1 MYESCLFKVNL
12 TPLCGPMIF
21 SFEFRWFNVSLLWFS
36 IGSALFPCIFRVR
49 IAPLWIDDI
58 YVGFL
63 YEFWWFIAL
72 IFCWI
77 WVFLCDFF
85 WGGGGVRLRFYGLM
99 IFFCLVSVV
108 FPACILMIYC
118 LIVLIFN
125 RICVI
130 LCDSKMLHSLVIVDL
145 PIPSC
150 LVPLKQYWSCWF
162 FIKLS
167 LKAPLFALGEHWC
180 NYIYFQ
186 YLYQIQIILLIK
198 NNKNFKDY
206 IFLGG
211 FWTSWY
217 TAWWLWFQLGWC
229 NSMSFLCSAHI
240 FISR

>member
-1 MYESCLFKVNL
+1 MDWWY
-12 TPLCGPMIF
+12 LC
-21 SFEFRWFNVSLLWFS
+21 WFLVWILVIHCSDFLLDLGISMWF
-36 IGSALFPCIFRVR
+36 
-49 IAPLWIDDI
+49 
-58 YVGFL
+58 
-63 YEFWWFIAL
+63 
-72 IFCWI
+72 
-77 WVFLCDFF
+77 FF
-85 WGGGGVRLRFYGLM
+85 GGGGVRLRFYGLM

-186 YLYQIQIILLIK
+186 YLY
-198 NNKNFKDY
+198 
-206 IFLGG
+206 
-211 FWTSWY
+211 
-217 TAWWLWFQLGWC
+217 
-229 NSMSFLCSAHI
+229 
-240 FISR
+240 

>member
-1 MYESCLFKVNL
+1 MCLCMNL
-12 TPLCGPMIF
+12 VYLRLISRLYVVRWYFRLNFGDLMFLCSDFRSDLLYFHVFLGLGSRLYGLMIF
-21 SFEFRWFNVSLLWFS
+21 MLVSCMNSGDSLLWFS
-36 IGSALFPCIFRVR
+36 
-49 IAPLWIDDI
+49 
-58 YVGFL
+58 VGFG
-63 YEFWWFIAL
+63 YFYVI
-72 IFCWI
+72 
-77 WVFLCDFF
+77 FF

-186 YLYQIQIILLIK
+186 YLY
-198 NNKNFKDY
+198 
-206 IFLGG
+206 
-211 FWTSWY
+211 
-217 TAWWLWFQLGWC
+217 
-229 NSMSFLCSAHI
+229 
-240 FISR
+240 

>member
-12 TPLCGPMIF
+12 TPLCGPMIY
-21 SFEFRWFNVSLLWFS
+21 SFEFRWFTVSLLWFS

-49 IAPLWIDDI
+49 IAPFMDSLLRFS
-58 YVGFL
+58 VGFG
-63 YEFWWFIAL
+63 YFDV
-72 IFCWI
+72 IF
-77 WVFLCDFF
+77 L
-85 WGGGGVRLRFYGLM
+85 GGGGVRLRFYGSM

-108 FPACILMIYC
+108 FPACIFMIYC

-130 LCDSKMLHSLVIVDL
+130 LCDSKMLNSLVIVDL
-145 PIPSC
+145 PIPSW

-186 YLYQIQIILLIK
+186 YVYQIQIILLIK